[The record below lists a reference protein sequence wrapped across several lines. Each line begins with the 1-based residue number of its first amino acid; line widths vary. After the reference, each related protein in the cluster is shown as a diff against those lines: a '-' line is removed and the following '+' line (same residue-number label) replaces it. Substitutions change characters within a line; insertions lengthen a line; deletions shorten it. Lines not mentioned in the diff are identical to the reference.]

1 VPPEGRLVR
10 ALVVE
15 RPGVLAI
22 RELPDAPLR
31 TGLACIDTRF
41 SGVSLGT
48 ELTWYRGTN
57 PMQNRRWD
65 AELGLFL
72 PAAPADPYP
81 VTKLGYM
88 SVGTVTGSRTTAVV
102 EGQTVAMTYGH
113 RTGYTADPLRERVV
127 VVPDDLDPLLGV
139 FVAHMGPICAN
150 GLLHAASDLMG
161 SAVRDL
167 GDGVLGR
174 EVAVVG
180 AGVVGLL
187 TALFARQHGA
197 TEVVVVDTSRQRLDV
212 AAALGFDTIQDV
224 GPGDGDD
231 AGLRVKQRWSHG
243 VRERGA
249 SVVFQCRGQ
258 AAALATALRCAR
270 PQGVVVDLAFYPAG
284 AEEVRLGEEFHHN
297 GLALRSAQIGRVP
310 RGLAAAWDRE
320 RLSRA
325 TIDLL
330 REEGPAI
337 RRHLV
342 TDVVDFDD
350 APALFAEVSQ
360 RRRHVVGAVLV
371 P

>member
-1 VPPEGRLVR
+1 VPAEQRWVR

-15 RPGVLAI
+15 RPGALMV
-22 RELPDAPLR
+22 RELPDAPL
-31 TGLACIDTRF
+31 GPGMACVDTRF

-48 ELTWYRGTN
+48 ELTWFRGTN

-72 PAAPADPYP
+72 PAAPVDPYP

-88 SVGTVTGSRTTAVV
+88 SVGTVMASRTPAVR
-102 EGQTVAMTYGH
+102 EGQLVAMTYGH
-113 RTGYTADPLRERVV
+113 RSGHTADPLQERFVGL
-127 VVPDDLDPLLGV
+127 PDDLDPLLGV

-161 SAVRDL
+161 ATVRDL
-167 GDGVLGR
+167 GDGVADR
-174 EVAVVG
+174 QVVVTG

-187 TALFARQHGA
+187 TALFARHHGA
-197 TEVVVVDTSRQRLDV
+197 ADVLIVDSSPQRLDV
-212 AAALGFDTIQDV
+212 AAALGFDTVTDV
-224 GPGDGDD
+224 APDSD
-231 AGLRVKQRWSHG
+231 AALAVKQRWAHG
-243 VRERGA
+243 PGDRGA
-249 SVVFQCRGQ
+249 TVVFQCRGQ
-258 AAALATALRCAR
+258 ASALATALRCAR
-270 PQGVVVDLAFYPAG
+270 PQGVVVDLAFYSAG

-297 GLALRSAQIGRVP
+297 GLALRCAQIGRVP
-310 RGLAAAWDRE
+310 RGLAASWDRE

-330 REEGPAI
+330 RAEGDRI
-337 RRHLV
+337 RQHLV
-342 TDVVDFDD
+342 TDVVTFDD
-350 APALFAEVSQ
+350 APTLFAEVSQ